1 MKQFKN
7 KLEFEFNDINWGE
20 DEAKDDENLD
30 DYFVEFPEF
39 KDILG
44 GDKRYIIGR
53 KGAGKSAILQKIRLM
68 TNEDSLFFYENIS
81 LRDFPF
87 ADFKIMEDKS
97 LANKSKYIV
106 AWKILLLLSY
116 IKMMLADESI
126 MDYRAKDEL
135 RKFIEENFPDG
146 ISIPETISQIKDNN
160 NKLSVKMLSFFFGGN
175 GK

>member
-1 MKQFKN
+1 
-7 KLEFEFNDINWGE
+7 
-20 DEAKDDENLD
+20 
-30 DYFVEFPEF
+30 
-39 KDILG
+39 
-44 GDKRYIIGR
+44 
-53 KGAGKSAILQKIRLM
+53 
-68 TNEDSLFFYENIS
+68 
-81 LRDFPF
+81 
-87 ADFKIMEDKS
+87 MEDKS

-160 NKLSVKMLSFFFGGN
+160 NKLSVKMLSFFR
-175 GK
+175 GKWQVRERLL